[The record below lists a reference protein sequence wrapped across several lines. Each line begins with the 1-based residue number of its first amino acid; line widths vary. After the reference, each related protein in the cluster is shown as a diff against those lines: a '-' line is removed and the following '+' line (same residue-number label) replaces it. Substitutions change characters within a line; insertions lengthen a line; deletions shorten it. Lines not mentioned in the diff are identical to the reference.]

1 MFSLKEKTKEHLG
14 LDLDPKIIR
23 IIDKLL
29 NYAIS
34 AEAAE
39 IFFEP
44 REDDLAVIFRI
55 ASGIENVLRV
65 PKKTESALIYGL
77 KEMAGISD
85 SLRNTSDSGKF
96 KKDYQGFK
104 VIFSLAVHPT
114 TAGEKITIDLQK
126 EKFELLEIGRL
137 GFNAPALAA
146 VKKNLNKKN
155 GLTLVVGNF
164 NSGRTA
170 TLYSFLNFI
179 NKPDLNIATVE
190 SDIALDIPQ
199 INQSLLDPISGFSSA
214 VALNSLRHRDADVI
228 MIADINDQETTELAM
243 QLAES
248 GRFVL
253 GGLYSQNAATAL
265 TFFRDLEIP
274 LSSFNSAVKMVVTER
289 LLRKICPHCLTE
301 QKISATTRQALQKK
315 FDLDKLLKK
324 MRADKVLPAK
334 VSGAEDLVFYK
345 GRGCSYCGETG
356 FLGKAGIFEVLEI
369 TPEVKKIIKEGHF
382 SRIQEEV
389 RRQGGYLLEEDALIK
404 VLGGSVEI
412 EEVFRMLG

>member
-14 LDLDPKIIR
+14 LDSDPKIIR

-34 AEAAE
+34 TEAAE

-44 REDDLAVIFRI
+44 KEDDLAVIFRI
-55 ASGIENVLRV
+55 ASGTENILRV
-65 PKKTESALIYGL
+65 PKKTESALIHGL
-77 KEMAGISD
+77 KEMAGISN
-85 SLRNTSDSGKF
+85 SLGNSTSSGKF

-104 VIFSLAVHPT
+104 IIFSLAVHPT
-114 TAGEKITIDLQK
+114 AVGEKMTIDLQK
-126 EKFELLEIGRL
+126 ENFELLEVGRL

-146 VKKNLNKKN
+146 VKNNLNKKN

-190 SDIALDIPQ
+190 SDIAFDLPQ
-199 INQSLLDPISGFSSA
+199 INQSRLAPISGFNSA

-253 GGLYSQNAATAL
+253 GGLYSKDVVTAL

-274 LSSFNSAVKMVVTER
+274 LSSFTSSVKMVVAQR
-289 LLRKICPHCLTE
+289 LLKKNCPHCLAE
-301 QKISATTRQALQKK
+301 QRISAETRRALQKK
-315 FDLDKLLKK
+315 FDLTRLIKK
-324 MRADKVLPAK
+324 MRTDKIVSEK

-345 GRGCSYCGETG
+345 GRGCSYCQETG
-356 FLGKAGIFEVLEI
+356 FLGKTGIFEVLEI
-369 TPEVKKIIKEGHF
+369 TPEVKQMIKEGHF
-382 SRIQEEV
+382 SGARQEIKK
-389 RRQGGYLLEEDALIK
+389 QGGYLIEEDALIK
-404 VLGGSVEI
+404 ALGGSAEI
-412 EEVFRMLG
+412 EEVFRAQA